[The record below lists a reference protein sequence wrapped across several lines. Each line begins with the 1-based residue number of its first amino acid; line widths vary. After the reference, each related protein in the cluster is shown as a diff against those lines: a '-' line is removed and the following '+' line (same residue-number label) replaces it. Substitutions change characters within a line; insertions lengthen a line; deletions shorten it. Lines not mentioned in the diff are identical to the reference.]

1 MRRRSG
7 WGPII
12 SSKDVVA
19 TDGRFSTLGER
30 RYRFDRKLGAH
41 SFVEATRTY
50 GAHPTDDVLVEVEAL
65 INSEFGGEV
74 TKVEEAAVYIYR
86 RL

>member
-1 MRRRSG
+1 ME
-7 WGPII
+7 
-12 SSKDVVA
+12 V
-19 TDGRFSTLGER
+19 
-30 RYRFDRKLGAH
+30 
-41 SFVEATRTY
+41 TRTY

-65 INSEFGGEV
+65 INNEFGGEV